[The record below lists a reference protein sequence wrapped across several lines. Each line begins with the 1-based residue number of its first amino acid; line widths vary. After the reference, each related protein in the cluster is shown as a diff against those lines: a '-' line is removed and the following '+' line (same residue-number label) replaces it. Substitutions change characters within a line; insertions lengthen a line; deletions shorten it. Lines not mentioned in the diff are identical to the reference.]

1 MKKIG
6 LSLTCLLFAISL
18 LLPAAGRAADPI
30 KIGLVTPLSA
40 PGDYESGQINVK
52 TVELAAKELNEKGGV
67 IGRKIE
73 ILKADDEGKP
83 AAGVTAVK
91 RLISEGVSAFVGL
104 WHSSVAVA
112 QAKQI
117 NRAGIPALLHYSWTD
132 SLTEDHSD
140 YIYRVGPFNSEIANL
155 LVPFLKER
163 GYETV
168 AVMYE
173 TTAFGTGFADALEK
187 AAGAEGIRVYKSAF
201 ASEATD
207 FEPQLLELKGKDPAP
222 QLLVVATVYQG
233 MYLIPKQAFSVGLAP
248 KCDILASW
256 DWPGWSPEWWEVMG
270 EKGVGVMYATFESS
284 KLKLRPLGEHFKA
297 AFQKEYG
304 HEPPVFAYFLY
315 DEMMLLADA
324 IERAGSSDPEKIAA
338 ALKDTKFEGTT
349 GVITF
354 ERKEGPVWNQWT
366 GHQLFVNKL
375 TAFEQKG
382 KDAEVVYP

>member
-1 MKKIG
+1 MKRMG
-6 LSLTCLLFAISL
+6 WRVSGFLVGAAL
-18 LLPAAGRAADPI
+18 LLCPTARAGDTI

-52 TVELAAKELNEKGGV
+52 TAELAVEELNAAGGVLGKKVEL
-67 IGRKIE
+67 
-73 ILKADDEGKP
+73 LKADDEGKP

-91 RLISEGVSAFVGL
+91 RLISQGVSALVGL

-117 NRAGIPALLHYSWTD
+117 DRAGIPALLHYSWTD
-132 SLTEDHSD
+132 SLTESHSD
-140 YIYRVGPFNSEIANL
+140 YIFRVGPFNSEIANL
-155 LVPFLKER
+155 LVPFLKQK
-163 GYETV
+163 GYKTV

-173 TTAFGTGFADALEK
+173 TTAFGTGFADALDK
-187 AAGAEGIRVYKSAF
+187 AAGSEGITVYKSAF
-201 ASEATD
+201 ASESTD
-207 FEPQLLELKGKDPAP
+207 FAPQLLELKGKNPP
-222 QLLVVATVYQG
+222 PELLVVATVYQG
-233 MYLIPKQAFSVGLAP
+233 MYLIPKQAFALGLAP
-248 KCDILASW
+248 ECDILASW

-284 KLKLRPLGEHFKA
+284 KLKLRPLGEHFKE
-297 AFQKEYG
+297 AFRTKYG

-324 IERAGSSDPEKIAA
+324 IRRAGSADPQKIAA
-338 ALKDTKFEGTT
+338 ALKDTRFEGTT

-375 TAFEQKG
+375 TKFEQKG
-382 KDAEVVYP
+382 KDAEVIYP

>member
-1 MKKIG
+1 MRGPIG
-6 LSLTCLLFAISL
+6 FAL
-18 LLPAAGRAADPI
+18 AVGMAVFAALPSASGAEDVI
-30 KIGLVTPLSA
+30 KIGLPTPLSA

-52 TVELAAKELNEKGGV
+52 TAELAVEELNAKGG
-67 IGRKIE
+67 
-73 ILKADDEGKP
+73 ILGKKVVLVKADDEGKP
-83 AAGVTAVK
+83 ASGVTAVK

-117 NRAGIPALLHYSWTD
+117 IRAEIPALLHYSWTD

-140 YIYRVGPFNSEIANL
+140 YIFRVGPFNSEIANL
-155 LVPFLKER
+155 LVPFLKQR
-163 GYETV
+163 GYKTV

-187 AAGAEGIRVYKSAF
+187 AATADGIRVYKSSF

-207 FEPQLLELKGKDPAP
+207 FAPQLLDLKGKSPAP
-222 QLLVVATVYQG
+222 DLLVVATVYQG

-248 KCDILASW
+248 QCQILASW

-270 EKGVGVMYATFESS
+270 EQGVGAMYATFESS

-297 AFQKEYG
+297 AFQQKYG
-304 HEPPVFAYFLY
+304 HEAPVFAYFLY
-315 DEMMLLADA
+315 DEMMILADA
-324 IERAGSSDPEKIAA
+324 MQRAKSADPKKIAE
-338 ALKDTKFEGTT
+338 ALKTTRFEGTT
-349 GVITF
+349 GLITF
-354 ERKEGPVWNQWT
+354 ERKDGAVWNQWT

-375 TAFEQKG
+375 TAFQQKG
-382 KDAEVVYP
+382 KDAQVIYP